1 MCPLGARELGFK
13 VPGWC
18 YGGSTAEEV
27 QVPLQGPHSV
37 LHGGVQQVH
46 WREGTQGCVTIGKRA
61 GPPRYQ
67 RTIVGVGTAAVEE
80 VSEDKVDVEE

>member
-1 MCPLGARELGFK
+1 MSPGARELGFK

-46 WREGTQGCVTIGKRA
+46 WREGTQGCVTSDKGA
-61 GPPRYQ
+61 GSPRCQ
-67 RTIVGVGTAAVEE
+67 RTDVGEGTAAAEGIV
-80 VSEDKVDVEE
+80 EDKVDRQ